1 MEVNLMKAKLSLLLT
16 AFALVLTV
24 AQSQPARFEQGISS
38 QQCSS
43 YCSRVRCI
51 GDYIC
56 GLYTNSSGQTVC
68 GCHPRPF

>member
-1 MEVNLMKAKLSLLLT
+1 MKAKLTLLLT
-16 AFALVLTV
+16 AFALTLAIT
-24 AQSQPARFEQGISS
+24 APPPFEQGINQ

-56 GLYTNSSGQTVC
+56 GLYTNSSGDTVC
-68 GCHPRPF
+68 GCHPRF